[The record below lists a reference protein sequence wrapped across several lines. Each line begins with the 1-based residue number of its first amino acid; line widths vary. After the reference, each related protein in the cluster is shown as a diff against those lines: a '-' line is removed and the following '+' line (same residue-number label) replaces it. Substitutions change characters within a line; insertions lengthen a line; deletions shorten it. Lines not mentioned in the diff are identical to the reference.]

1 MQALARASVW
11 TSILSLLVSL
21 LVLSASPAAA
31 TLIGQSLTV
40 QLVTLDTGDLSLSV
54 SDTLTAAG
62 GGDILPGDG
71 SAIGS
76 MLLSTEF
83 IDLGTGG
90 GDQIVIGLEE
100 GAPGGLTGYGDQ
112 ARYVV
117 SGIYEGLGF
126 IISGVSVTTSN
137 ITGLT
142 YAFDDHSVTVFIDDL
157 VIGEIAG
164 IDSGSVTIDFT
175 TTAVPEPGTGA
186 LMLLGVTGFALFGRQ
201 RASRRSHGEAT
212 R

>member
-1 MQALARASVW
+1 MQVLARVSPWTLALA
-11 TSILSLLVSL
+11 LLVF
-21 LVLSASPAAA
+21 SATPAAA

-40 QLVTLDTGDLSLSV
+40 ELISADDGNLHLSDPV
-54 SDTLTAAG
+54 TAAG

-76 MLLSTEF
+76 VLLSTEF

-100 GAPGGLTGYGDQ
+100 GTAGGLTGYGDG

-117 SGIYEGLGF
+117 SGLYDGLGL
-126 IISGVSVTTSN
+126 IIGGVSVTTSN
-137 ITGLT
+137 ITGVT

-157 VIGEIAG
+157 LIGEIAG
-164 IDSGSVTIDFT
+164 IDSGSVTIDLT
-175 TTAVPEPGTGA
+175 TMLPEPGTGA
-186 LMLLGVTGFALFGRQ
+186 LMLLGVTAFALFGTTR
-201 RASRRSHGEAT
+201 SRSHGGAI